1 MKAEMS
7 VSKSELDDKKRY
19 YILLRAVQLGL
30 RELGIKDVSF
40 SKIVHKDGRLIFDVE
55 RK

>member
-1 MKAEMS
+1 MKTKISIA
-7 VSKSELDDKKRY
+7 KSELEDKKRY
-19 YILLRAVQLGL
+19 DLFLRAVQMGL
-30 RELGIKDVSF
+30 RDVGIEDISF